1 MGVVDKNDQ
10 LKSYYEIVVNSKKWW
25 PRILYMILWTDASS
39 MHIFWNM
46 NHLITQSVH
55 SSLFVLTWLD
65 SWLMTSQVGWQQP
78 EDHWNYHQGL
88 QKGTFQVFFQQMG
101 RMWGCNEGVTS
112 SRRSQPTGV
121 KTDVGLYPAI
131 IAHDPEFFCKQI
143 VLMLQC
149 CPNIA
154 KSCVLLLWE

>member
-1 MGVVDKNDQ
+1 MTFLGILIGIELKGVSSLRDCWSQNWVLGISSLACVMPVAKVRDILRYVHLNDNDKMLPRDKMLQVIPCSFVIQEYNSYMGVVDKNDQ

-65 SWLMTSQVGWQQP
+65 S
-78 EDHWNYHQGL
+78 
-88 QKGTFQVFFQQMG
+88 
-101 RMWGCNEGVTS
+101 
-112 SRRSQPTGV
+112 
-121 KTDVGLYPAI
+121 
-131 IAHDPEFFCKQI
+131 
-143 VLMLQC
+143 
-149 CPNIA
+149 
-154 KSCVLLLWE
+154 